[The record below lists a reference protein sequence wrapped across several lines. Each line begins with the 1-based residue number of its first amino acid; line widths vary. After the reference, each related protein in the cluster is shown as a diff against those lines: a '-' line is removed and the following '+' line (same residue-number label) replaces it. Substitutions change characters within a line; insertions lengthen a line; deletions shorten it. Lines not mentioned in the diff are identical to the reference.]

1 MKRSILPCLLCVIFL
16 LFSQTVGVVFA
27 FQPEEIKFIYNN
39 KLFTYSI
46 SSNIKHSNQFDLN
59 YEINKYNRFGYKTE
73 RINCLFCFCPLY
85 KMECGGNFE
94 LILGKD
100 GKEIKDCSNCIVPHS
115 EKGYEYVI
123 EKLKTAQT
131 ETKG

>member
-1 MKRSILPCLLCVIFL
+1 MTLSFKYVKMLEIESWCDVSYKFFENRTCEFYPC
-16 LFSQTVGVVFA
+16 
-27 FQPEEIKFIYNN
+27 
-39 KLFTYSI
+39 
-46 SSNIKHSNQFDLN
+46 H
-59 YEINKYNRFGYKTE
+59 KTE